1 MDPDMF
7 KGRNQNEWHPPSHF
21 KFLFCT
27 FWKSCWVFFWEQI
40 LNSSSLFRGIPPGN
54 KWGARAPSGPLQ
66 VRLLSKHK
74 ALLMWG
80 SAFSE
85 GQGRRRERKWSQL
98 LPLQFTESSESV
110 SCTDPRLVYVSLSF
124 TILPAR
130 FPRLLLVSYMILG
143 KFLHLSVPQFL
154 HAWNGDNKY
163 THFLGLA

>member
-1 MDPDMF
+1 MF

-27 FWKSCWVFFWEQI
+27 FWKSCWIFFWEQI
-40 LNSSSLFRGIPPGN
+40 LNSSSLFRDIPLGN

-66 VRLLSKHK
+66 VK
-74 ALLMWG
+74 AAEQTQSPAYVRG
-80 SAFSE
+80 PFSE
-85 GQGRRRERKWSQL
+85 GQGRRRERKQSQF
-98 LPLQFTESSESV
+98 LPLQFTKSRVSA
-110 SCTDPRLVYVSLSF
+110 SCTDPRLVYVSISF

-130 FPRLLLVSYMILG
+130 FPGLLLIGYLILG

-154 HAWNGDNKY
+154 HAWNGDNKC